1 MPYAAF
7 FAPFLLVKYAIEDR
21 LPGRAGSVARPLVY
35 ALWSAGLIALGLTL
49 APETLGEFWRLAVL
63 ADPARVLLCYL
74 WNAILT
80 SLIMGFGPQDAALD
94 DLKGGTDAP
103 ARGDPAGPGCHP
115 WHRRSLYQNSN
126 YNLLTQPRSR
136 GEMAQWFLAHD
147 AQHPIW
153 VAEAGAYRGLGQPI
167 ALSQYPGY
175 AGSVEYSIYHLHP
188 GYLGRGGGH
197 PADRADAHPA
207 KELGYTC
214 VVSLITAS
222 NQPSIR
228 LHQRMGFELVG
239 RMRQVASKFGQSV
252 DVVTYQYFVGQ
263 PGTEQIA
270 RLTEQARRAGVRIPL
285 GQGQLR
291 YDGRQRLV
299 CAYKCPNHA
308 ACGRVEPG
316 PWRVI
321 AGRCYCAAIPSRF
334 GRCLET

>member
-1 MPYAAF
+1 MRLRAATRQ
-7 FAPFLLVKYAIEDR
+7 D
-21 LPGRAGSVARPLVY
+21 
-35 ALWSAGLIALGLTL
+35 
-49 APETLGEFWRLAVL
+49 
-63 ADPARVLLCYL
+63 
-74 WNAILT
+74 
-80 SLIMGFGPQDAALD
+80 QDAIHGIAD
-94 DLKGGTDAP
+94 HYIK
-103 ARGDPAGPGCHP
+103 
-115 WHRRSLYQNSN
+115 NSN

-153 VAEAGAYRGLGQPI
+153 VAEEQGRIVGWAS
-167 ALSQYPGY
+167 LSPFRNTQGY
-175 AGSVEYSIYHLHP
+175 ASSVEYSIYLHP
-188 GYLGRGGGH
+188 GYLGKGVGTLLTARMLTL
-197 PADRADAHPA
+197 A

-263 PGTEQIA
+263 PGVEQIA
-270 RLTEQARRAGVRIPL
+270 RLTEQARRAGVRAIPL
-285 GQGQLR
+285 GREQLR

-308 ACGRVEPG
+308 ACGRVEPEALAGYSRALLLCGDPEQVWPIALKLERSAAEGGCSLALAVRPCLG
-316 PWRVI
+316 PAESEESARPRAQGLGLCWEALCQQMDVQLRPEAQALLLI
-321 AGRCYCAAIPSRF
+321 D
-334 GRCLET
+334 